1 LTTHLNGRTLT
12 KILVIISSEK
22 LRLAP
27 DDIIL
32 TGTPDGIVNV
42 GEGDEVI
49 CEIDGLGR
57 LINTIASD
65 SEFGLAS

>member
-1 LTTHLNGRTLT
+1 
-12 KILVIISSEK
+12 VIISSEK